1 MLERKLRFHISI
13 GFINTAFPMCAP
25 YKKLEANMDIKYR
38 LKSIEIALA
47 MNRPG
52 KDRTQSAAKN

>member
-1 MLERKLRFHISI
+1 
-13 GFINTAFPMCAP
+13 MCAP